1 MDHTAVREY
10 TVRKDSGE
18 KIRKTDNKSKKE
30 MRIVDE
36 AIVDFRH
43 GRLSV
48 KEFLYLI
55 AGRYQPCETNPVE
68 EMSEVMSD
76 WEIILCIF
84 KQTMAETL
92 IFTV

>member
-1 MDHTAVREY
+1 MDHTAICEY
-10 TVRKDSGE
+10 TFRKDCGE

-36 AIVDFRH
+36 AIVYFRH

-48 KEFLYLI
+48 QELLYLI

-68 EMSEVMSD
+68 EMSEVMTD
-76 WEIILCIF
+76 WENIL
-84 KQTMAETL
+84 
-92 IFTV
+92 

>member
-10 TVRKDSGE
+10 TVRKNSGE
-18 KIRKTDNKSKKE
+18 QIRKVDNRSKKE
-30 MRIVDE
+30 VRIVNE
-36 AIVDFRH
+36 AIMDFRD

-68 EMSEVMSD
+68 EMSEVKPD
-76 WEIILCIF
+76 WEIIF
-84 KQTMAETL
+84 
-92 IFTV
+92 